1 MEFYQK
7 GNMIEFPEELLVK
20 DRNNTE
26 KEKVNKIKKVITDIM
41 VECWD
46 KKEKRLETNN
56 ILKGLRAVH
65 NDYMYH
71 GKILQ
76 TCTVFQF

>member
-7 GNMIEFPEELLVK
+7 GNRIEFPEELLVK
-20 DRNNTE
+20 DTE
-26 KEKVNKIKKVITDIM
+26 KERVNKIKEVITDIM
-41 VECWD
+41 VECWG
-46 KKEKRLETNN
+46 KEENRLETNN
-56 ILKGLRAVH
+56 ILKRLRAIH
-65 NDYMYH
+65 NGYMYH